1 MINKTK
7 NRKAS
12 DLRMFETSSRGRI
25 RQSELA
31 PCKRRFSASSPNRAW
46 WFVNG

>member
-25 RQSELA
+25 RQVSIGGVQETIQRLVTE
-31 PCKRRFSASSPNRAW
+31 PR
-46 WFVNG
+46 